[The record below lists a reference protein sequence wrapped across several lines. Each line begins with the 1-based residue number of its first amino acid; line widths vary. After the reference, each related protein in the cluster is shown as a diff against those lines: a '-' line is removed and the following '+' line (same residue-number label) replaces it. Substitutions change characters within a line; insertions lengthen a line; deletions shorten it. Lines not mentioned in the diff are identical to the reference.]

1 MKTNLILISV
11 LFILV
16 VIFMIIYFIKKDKI
30 KVKYSIIWLLL
41 FVILLVCILI
51 PGFLY
56 LLTNI
61 LGFNTPSNMIFSM
74 LLAVLVIISISLTG
88 IVSSQDKKIRLLIQE
103 VSILKKNIGVS
114 NGKR

>member
-1 MKTNLILISV
+1 MSTNLILISI
-11 LFILV
+11 LFITI
-16 VIFMIIYFIKKDKI
+16 VIFMILYFIRKDKI

-41 FVILLVCILI
+41 FALILICLLI
-51 PGFLY
+51 PGFLVF
-56 LLTNI
+56 LTNL
-61 LGFNTPSNMIFSM
+61 LGFKTPSNMIISM

-103 VSILKKNIGVS
+103 ISVLKKDIGDS